1 MNRALSASVSIQA
14 KQTGKQISGAGANEG
29 RKISESK
36 GAKGKTAEL
45 QIRWCGSWNT
55 VKYTIYSTK
64 YLYFVTMKSLYHT
77 EKRPSKRKK

>member
-1 MNRALSASVSIQA
+1 MA

-29 RKISESK
+29 RKISEGK

-55 VKYTIYSTK
+55 VKYTIYVFILCSDEKSVPYREKTK
-64 YLYFVTMKSLYHT
+64 
-77 EKRPSKRKK
+77 

>member
-1 MNRALSASVSIQA
+1 MNRAVSASVSIQT

-55 VKYTIYSTK
+55 VKYTIYST
-64 YLYFVTMKSLYHT
+64 YFYFVTMKSLYHT